1 MKGSK
6 AVIRVIIIIIK
17 TLNVT
22 NITDHH
28 ITSRLYRVA
37 S

>member
-6 AVIRVIIIIIK
+6 AVIRVIIIK
-17 TLNVT
+17 ALNVT
-22 NITDHH
+22 NITDHRVS
-28 ITSRLYRVA
+28 SRLYRVA